1 MIFGAI
7 AMFSCIGYMAYM
19 RHNSDNTNHYPAVTS
34 DGSINLKKNHQSGQ
48 CNLLHFI

>member
-19 RHNSDNTNHYPAVTS
+19 RRNSDNTKYLAVTS
-34 DGSINLKKNHQSGQ
+34 DGSIDSKKKTSKWTM
-48 CNLLHFI
+48 